1 MEGAEIHGEGQAS
14 DMGDGH
20 SLQMAA
26 HPPESGSV
34 GVEVTRCLSVFP
46 DICLT
51 RRAAWELGTH
61 PQLMVCLTTD
71 CEMRKFE
78 S

>member
-1 MEGAEIHGEGQAS
+1 MEVAENHGEGQAS
-14 DMGDGH
+14 DMSDGH

-26 HPPESGSV
+26 HLPESGSV

-46 DICLT
+46 GICLT
-51 RRAAWELGTH
+51 RRAARELGTH
-61 PQLMVCLTTD
+61 PQLMVCLMTD

>member
-1 MEGAEIHGEGQAS
+1 MEVAEIRGEGQAS

-20 SLQMAA
+20 SLQTAA

-34 GVEVTRCLSVFP
+34 GMEVTRCLSVFP
-46 DICLT
+46 AFVSPPELL
-51 RRAAWELGTH
+51 ASWELIH
-61 PQLMVCLTTD
+61 
-71 CEMRKFE
+71 